1 MGFET
6 SGIMNHVIDANGII
20 NTTFLFSCLGYV
32 FLYFLIYLQKLF
44 FKWNQRY
51 EGENYKRRKKS
62 PGETSGRKCFELE
75 DNFTAWQLDRFSVK
89 CPVMASFDVW
99 FAWKLLGGYLCWGC
113 VCSLF
118 TRGKSKKEKKKKARA
133 TVRQYYI
140 YFGLFQTCADFKS
153 IRIYRFCAL
162 DRVNISPSANVP
174 GNL

>member
-1 MGFET
+1 MGLSFET
-6 SGIMNHVIDANGII
+6 SGIMNHVIDASGII

-89 CPVMASFDVW
+89 CPVMASFDVC
-99 FAWKLLGGYLCWGC
+99 FSQEVKARK
-113 VCSLF
+113 
-118 TRGKSKKEKKKKARA
+118 RKKEVTSNGKAILYLFWFVSNMRRFQ
-133 TVRQYYI
+133 VNSNLSI
-140 YFGLFQTCADFKS
+140 LCFG
-153 IRIYRFCAL
+153 
-162 DRVNISPSANVP
+162 
-174 GNL
+174 

>member
-62 PGETSGRKCFELE
+62 PDETSGRKCIELE
-75 DNFTAWQLDRFSVK
+75 DNFTAWQLDSFLSNALLWHHLTFDSRGSCLVVIFVEVVSAHFSQEVK
-89 CPVMASFDVW
+89 AR
-99 FAWKLLGGYLCWGC
+99 K
-113 VCSLF
+113 
-118 TRGKSKKEKKKKARA
+118 REKKGTSNGKAILYLFWFVSNMRRFQ
-133 TVRQYYI
+133 VNSNLSI
-140 YFGLFQTCADFKS
+140 LCFG
-153 IRIYRFCAL
+153 
-162 DRVNISPSANVP
+162 
-174 GNL
+174 

>member
-118 TRGKSKKEKKKKARA
+118 TRGKSKKEKKKKGTSNGKAIL
-133 TVRQYYI
+133 Y
-140 YFGLFQTCADFKS
+140 LFWFVS
-153 IRIYRFCAL
+153 NMRRFQ
-162 DRVNISPSANVP
+162 VNSNPAINFV
-174 GNL
+174 LWIE